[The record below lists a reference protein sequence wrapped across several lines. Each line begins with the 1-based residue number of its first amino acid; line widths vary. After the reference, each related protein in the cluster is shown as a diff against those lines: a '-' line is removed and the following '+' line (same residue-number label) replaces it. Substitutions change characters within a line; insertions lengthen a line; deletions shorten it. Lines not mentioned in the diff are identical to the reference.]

1 MRLFAGNENS
11 LLPVSVPLI
20 QSFVETED
28 VLKAMRKYIKPD
40 GFIENMFIEFEN
52 TKIPICSQHEC
63 RIVAHMAA
71 AYHNS
76 CLAKTLSSEKDLY
89 GNAYT
94 PQNTLDS
101 EDQLFWMKQDAK
113 ISSEEITN
121 KKTNKRQFQKPHKK
135 SHQADDSWDE
145 DVHGE
150 RVVYDTT
157 YEMNENLV
165 PWLMRPGEW
174 EDKYGLY

>member
-28 VLKAMRKYIKPD
+28 VLNAMRKYIKPD

-94 PQNTLDS
+94 PQNTQSTLVRK
-101 EDQLFWMKQDAK
+101 MKSFGVDAEW
-113 ISSEEITN
+113 IPGQE
-121 KKTNKRQFQKPHKK
+121 
-135 SHQADDSWDE
+135 QAIR
-145 DVHGE
+145 G
-150 RVVYDTT
+150 
-157 YEMNENLV
+157 
-165 PWLMRPGEW
+165 
-174 EDKYGLY
+174 K

>member
-1 MRLFAGNENS
+1 
-11 LLPVSVPLI
+11 
-20 QSFVETED
+20 
-28 VLKAMRKYIKPD
+28 
-40 GFIENMFIEFEN
+40 
-52 TKIPICSQHEC
+52 
-63 RIVAHMAA
+63 
-71 AYHNS
+71 
-76 CLAKTLSSEKDLY
+76 
-89 GNAYT
+89 
-94 PQNTLDS
+94 
-101 EDQLFWMKQDAK
+101 MKQDAK